1 MTDTMNKESAH
12 PLRRRAVLT
21 YLGGATLL
29 GVPGVRAQ
37 GSRGNWPTRPIKIL
51 VGFPPGGST
60 DGPVRLLAETASRI
74 LKQPIVIENRVG
86 AGGTMPAQ
94 ALQAATNDGYTLGIS
109 SAGINRLPYTTG
121 VKWSPAT
128 DLSYIIGLTGYAF
141 GVVVPSSS
149 PIRTWS
155 DYVAAAKAQPG
166 KLTYSTPGAATTN
179 HLTMEQISR
188 RAGVQLNH
196 IPYKGSAESLQALL
210 AGHVDS
216 AAETS
221 AWSPF
226 VKDGKLRLIVSW
238 GSRRLAAFP
247 DVPTLKEV
255 GVPMS
260 QTSPW
265 GLIGPKGLDPTIA
278 AALHDAFKF
287 SMEQP
292 EFKQLL
298 GRYEMEPAYMDAAAF
313 QRYVVQAMRQEKEI
327 LESLGLASKKGT
339 T

>member
-1 MTDTMNKESAH
+1 MTGPIDQRAKSR
-12 PLRRRAVLT
+12 LRRRDLLACLGAATWLGSPAVQ
-21 YLGGATLL
+21 
-29 GVPGVRAQ
+29 AQ
-37 GSRGNWPTRPIKIL
+37 GSRGDWPNRPIKIL

-60 DGPVRLLAETASRI
+60 DGPVRLLAEMASRI

-94 ALQAATNDGYTLGIS
+94 VLQSTTNDGYTLGIS

-121 VKWSPAT
+121 VKWNPAT

-141 GVVVPSSS
+141 GVVVPSAS
-149 PIRTWS
+149 PIRSWG
-155 DYVAAAKAQPG
+155 DYVATAKAQPG

-188 RAGVQLNH
+188 RAGIALNH

-221 AWSPF
+221 AWAPF

-238 GSRRLAAFP
+238 GSRRLASFP

-265 GLIGPKGLDPTIA
+265 GLIAPKGLAPAIA

-287 SMEQP
+287 AMEQQ
-292 EFKQLL
+292 EFRQLL
-298 GRYEMEPAYMDAAAF
+298 GRYEMEPAYMDATSY
-313 QRYVVQAMRQEKEI
+313 QKYVVQAMRQEKEL
-327 LESLGLASKKGT
+327 LEALGLAGKKGT